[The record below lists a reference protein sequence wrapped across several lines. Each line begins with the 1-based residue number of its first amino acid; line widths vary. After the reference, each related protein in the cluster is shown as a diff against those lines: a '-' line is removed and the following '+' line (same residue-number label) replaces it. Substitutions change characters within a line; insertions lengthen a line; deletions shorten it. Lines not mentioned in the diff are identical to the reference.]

1 MPLGLLI
8 PLITPIATELFK
20 WLFEKA
26 ITQLPH
32 ASLPLISAGIG
43 AAATVIGPHVG
54 VDLGVGPLEGAAL
67 GLGGTGVHQV
77 QKLTLQ
83 RQ

>member
-1 MPLGLLI
+1 MPLALI
-8 PLITPIATELFK
+8 LPLVTPIATELFK

-26 ITQLPH
+26 ITQIPH
-32 ASLPLISAGIG
+32 TALPLISAGIG

-54 VDLGVGPLEGAAL
+54 VDFGVSPAEGAAL

-77 QKLTLQ
+77 QKLALQ
-83 RQ
+83 K